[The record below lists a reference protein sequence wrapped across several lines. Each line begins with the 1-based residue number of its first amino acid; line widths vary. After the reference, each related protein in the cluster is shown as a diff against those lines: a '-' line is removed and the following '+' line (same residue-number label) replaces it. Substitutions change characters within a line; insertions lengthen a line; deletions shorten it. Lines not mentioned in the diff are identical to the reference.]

1 MFSLQQALDHPW
13 MKLLHPERPPDY
25 IPQRAAIF
33 EPFDEMIIGQLKAMG
48 FGKNYQEIQRRL
60 GAVVNSPEY
69 KTAVDICNRD
79 QHRIAATNKPFGL
92 RKSIMLAV
100 SERRRVEHTLQRN
113 YKPQGGFYEVLA
125 RHKPSPLL
133 AMYYLIQERREWEGL
148 PVKKRV
154 HTSTSTQSLDLSKRL
169 DYRYG

>member
-1 MFSLQQALDHPW
+1 
-13 MKLLHPERPPDY
+13 
-25 IPQRAAIF
+25 
-33 EPFDEMIIGQLKAMG
+33 
-48 FGKNYQEIQRRL
+48 
-60 GAVVNSPEY
+60 
-69 KTAVDICNRD
+69 
-79 QHRIAATNKPFGL
+79 
-92 RKSIMLAV
+92 
-100 SERRRVEHTLQRN
+100 
-113 YKPQGGFYEVLA
+113 VLA